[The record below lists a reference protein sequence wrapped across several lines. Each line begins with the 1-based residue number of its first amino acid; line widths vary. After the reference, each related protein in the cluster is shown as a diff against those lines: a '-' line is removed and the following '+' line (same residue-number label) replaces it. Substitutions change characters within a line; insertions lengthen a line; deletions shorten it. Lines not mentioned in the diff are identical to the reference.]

1 MIDKD
6 GEAVANR
13 FISKLKAKKFTM
25 ARSPNAGGSYNSMK
39 QKRDSKAVAD
49 FTGTD
54 LFKDLMGIKI
64 GNR

>member
-6 GEAVANR
+6 GEAAANR
-13 FISKLKAKKFTM
+13 FIAKLKAKKFTM
-25 ARSPNAGGSYNSMK
+25 ACYPNAGGSYTSMK

-54 LFKDLMGIKI
+54 LFKDFMGIKP